1 MFPSWS
7 PLKQQ
12 KNAMNRRTKLKN
24 QHFSSWEEHTQEG
37 RSQRG
42 WPLNAYSNWRDWSH
56 TQVTRTAPT
65 AKGHTDCQSLQLPS
79 QAQEVLTLWFQRQ
92 KHYGFLRLFFS
103 CNLWIFNPFCN
114 NIKCFSRTTQRKYSF
129 LKIQFTYY
137 KIYQCEVY
145 SSGVFSIFTEL
156 WNYHHHL
163 IFSPLQKETQYP

>member
-65 AKGHTDCQSLQLPS
+65 AKGHTGLPEPTAPLTGPGGSYALVSETETLWVSSIFFFLATFGFLIHSVITLSVLQGQHKENTVFLRS
-79 QAQEVLTLWFQRQ
+79 NSHTIKFTNVKYIAQE
-92 KHYGFLRLFFS
+92 FL
-103 CNLWIFNPFCN
+103 
-114 NIKCFSRTTQRKYSF
+114 
-129 LKIQFTYY
+129 
-137 KIYQCEVY
+137 VY
-145 SSGVFSIFTEL
+145 SQSCGTIT
-156 WNYHHHL
+156 
-163 IFSPLQKETQYP
+163 II